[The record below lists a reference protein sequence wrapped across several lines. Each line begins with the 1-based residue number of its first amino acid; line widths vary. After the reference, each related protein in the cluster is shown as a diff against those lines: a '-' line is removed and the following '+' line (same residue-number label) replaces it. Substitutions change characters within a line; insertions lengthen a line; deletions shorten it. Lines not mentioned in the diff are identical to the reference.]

1 MTAVVPFSRDGFNV
15 RAVEIDGEA
24 WFVGKDIAS
33 ALGYSNPQKAVR
45 DHCRSPR
52 PAGVNDSFTPSLDP
66 QTVLVSEPDLMRLI
80 VSSKLPEAEKF
91 ERWVF
96 EEVLP
101 EIRRTGSYR
110 GQAAVA
116 ALPDFT
122 DPVAAARAWADE
134 CEAKRAAQLQLEAAA
149 PKVVFADSILNAD
162 GTTTVADVARTFKIS
177 VQKMRR
183 ALKIKKVILANNAPA
198 AAYVAKGYFVEA
210 THSFETSRGTQIG
223 HSARVTGKGI
233 EFLRRFAIRHA
244 DLLGLLPNGG
254 AQNASLFDAP
264 GKQA

>member
-1 MTAVVPFSRDGFNV
+1 MSAVIPFSRDGFSV

-24 WFVGKDIAS
+24 WFVGKDVCD
-33 ALGYSNPQKAVR
+33 ALGYVNAADAMSKRCKGVAKRYPLQT
-45 DHCRSPR
+45 
-52 PAGVNDSFTPSLDP
+52 AGGM
-66 QTVLVSEPDLMRLI
+66 QEIRVLCEADVLRLI
-80 VSSKLPEAEKF
+80 VSSKLPAAEKF

-162 GTTTVADVARTFKIS
+162 GTTTVADVARTIKVS
-177 VQKMRR
+177 VRKMHK